1 MQAGPRQSNVSRSSI
16 SAPACLAPCAALH
29 ALRIVSISCSSTADY
44 VSTDRNALPTQI
56 AAMAKRAGALAGL
69 GQCGGKSIE
78 PRLDACN
85 VYSGETENE
94 PIGNSVL
101 DDVLRHRPRTS
112 RHMRQR

>member
-1 MQAGPRQSNVSRSSI
+1 V
-16 SAPACLAPCAALH
+16 L
-29 ALRIVSISCSSTADY
+29 STADY

-101 DDVLRHRPRTS
+101 DDVLRHRPRTG